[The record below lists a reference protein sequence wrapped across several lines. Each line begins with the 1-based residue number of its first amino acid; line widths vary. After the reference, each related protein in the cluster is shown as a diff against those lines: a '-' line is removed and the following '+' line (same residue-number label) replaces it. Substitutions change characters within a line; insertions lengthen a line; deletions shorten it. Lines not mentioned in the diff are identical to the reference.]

1 MVLGAKLLF
10 NAGDWMELTR
20 KVALAGVVLVMM
32 PPAPE
37 EVSAPAGIVLIRFP
51 GVVEVTFTDT
61 VHEPGVTPLW
71 AGTVPP
77 LNEKVVPP
85 GTAATEPPQVFESLT
100 GFAMSMP
107 G

>member
-10 NAGDWMELTR
+10 KAGDWMELTR

-32 PPAPE
+32 FPPPV
-37 EVSAPAGIVLIRFP
+37 EVSAPAGIVLIRGP
-51 GVVEVTFTDT
+51 GVAEVTFTDT

-77 LNEKVVPP
+77 LNEKVVLP
-85 GTAATEPPQVFESLT
+85 GTATTEPPQVFEILT
-100 GFAMSMP
+100 GFAIRIP
-107 G
+107 A